1 MQLRYMGFDQT
12 AAERI
17 YRFDGIEERS
27 PTVRYIVSADLTL
40 FLKHRVGIQ
49 EGPALC
55 ARKLTADLA
64 GLTQCEHRLT
74 NDDFL
79 AYVTA
84 RADVEARKA
93 AARKPGVRRR
103 APERHEGWDGFNGTG
118 SPDRGAG
125 NPGGAGPERH

>member
-12 AAERI
+12 EALRI
-17 YRFDGIEERS
+17 YRFDSIEERA
-27 PTVRYIVSADLTL
+27 PTIRYIVSADLTL

-55 ARKLTADLA
+55 ARKLTADLE
-64 GLTQCEHRLT
+64 GLMQCEHRLT

-79 AYVTA
+79 AYVSA
-84 RADVEARKA
+84 RSDAEARKA

-103 APERHEGWDGFNGTG
+103 APERHEGWDRLHGPGPG
-118 SPDRGAG
+118 VEQG
-125 NPGGAGPERH
+125 NR